1 MCLCS
6 DCTEEFMSSILEMM
20 YLLPSLAEVDSD
32 DESRG
37 VDRGL
42 KPPPQKTDEMG
53 PAVHFLVI

>member
-1 MCLCS
+1 
-6 DCTEEFMSSILEMM
+6 MSSILEMM